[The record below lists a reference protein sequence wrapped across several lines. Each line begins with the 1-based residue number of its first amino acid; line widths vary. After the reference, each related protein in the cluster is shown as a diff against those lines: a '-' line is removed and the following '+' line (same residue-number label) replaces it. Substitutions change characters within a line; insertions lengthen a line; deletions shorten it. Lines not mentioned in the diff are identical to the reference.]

1 MESSQPRR
9 TVIAGRY
16 ELDDFPL
23 ARGGMG
29 EVWAGYDQQLGRRV
43 AVKFVRF
50 PDGPPDEELTR
61 RFIRESRITARLQH
75 PGVPAVY
82 DAAAVTEP
90 GLHHGQLYMV
100 MQLVEGVSVA
110 DLLAEQGP
118 LPQEWAALI
127 VAQAAAVLAAAHAES
142 LVHRDLKPSN
152 LMLCPDATVKVLDFG
167 LAAALEPSDL
177 SRITS
182 TGHVP
187 GTPHYMAPEQLLYG
201 VTSAHSD
208 LYSLG
213 CVLHELLTGRR
224 PFSGATVFALA
235 RQHEETAP
243 TPLRELR
250 PDADPA
256 LERLVLDLLEKHPDR
271 RPADATELYRRLL
284 PFIGNPAPLPGVVDL
299 TPGPV
304 RLYAGAVALVGTTPP
319 VQTSAPRKKP
329 SRKDGPPQDAEPRPA
344 PAPSEP
350 ALEDELEQV
359 RRQAAELVAEARY
372 EQAAELLS
380 RQVEKSGRAL
390 GFDHEQTLNARLEL
404 ADVLFEGGEY
414 QRAASAYQGLVDD
427 LAAYHGRESEPVLR
441 CRLQEATCHAVLGET
456 GVALREMESLLAD
469 QRRILGEDHERTL
482 DLRRQIGMLHMGAGD
497 TTRAHRILSDLLAD
511 IERLHGPS
519 HPLAESVRNLLG
531 DLPDDSKW

>member
-1 MESSQPRR
+1 
-9 TVIAGRY
+9 
-16 ELDDFPL
+16 
-23 ARGGMG
+23 MG

-50 PDGPPDEELTR
+50 PDGHPDEELTR

-110 DLLAEQGP
+110 DLIAEQGP

-390 GFDHEQTLNARLEL
+390 GFDHEQTLNWTTWPPTTAGSPSRYCAADCKRPPATPCSARP
-404 ADVLFEGGEY
+404 GWRCG
-414 QRAASAYQGLVDD
+414 RWSHSWPTSAASSARTTNAPWTC
-427 LAAYHGRESEPVLR
+427 AARSACCTWAPVTPPEPTASSRTCWPTSSACTAPATPWPRASATSSATCPTTPSGDWNEFVHAPWRQVLR
-441 CRLQEATCHAVLGET
+441 LKGRNPLPRGK
-456 GVALREMESLLAD
+456 G
-469 QRRILGEDHERTL
+469 
-482 DLRRQIGMLHMGAGD
+482 
-497 TTRAHRILSDLLAD
+497 
-511 IERLHGPS
+511 HGPAAAA
-519 HPLAESVRNLLG
+519 P
-531 DLPDDSKW
+531 